1 MLLDLSLLA
10 TLLGWYLSSLIA
22 FSTLVRVASL
32 TLELLFT
39 TRDTVTI
46 DTPAFLAT
54 SFMLGIFVFLGV
66 KQNVDQL
73 SFSNLLFIILK
84 VNGFSVR

>member
-1 MLLDLSLLA
+1 MLLDLSLFA
-10 TLLGWYLSSLIA
+10 TLLGWYFSSLIA

-54 SFMLGIFVFLGV
+54 SFMLGIFVFLGLSKMLI
-66 KQNVDQL
+66 KQAFVQ
-73 SFSNLLFIILK
+73 FAFLLTML
-84 VNGFSVR
+84 